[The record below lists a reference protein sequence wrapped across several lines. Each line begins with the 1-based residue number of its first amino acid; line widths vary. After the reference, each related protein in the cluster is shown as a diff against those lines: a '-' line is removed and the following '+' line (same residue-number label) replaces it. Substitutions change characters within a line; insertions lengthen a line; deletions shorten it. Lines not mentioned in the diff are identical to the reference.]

1 MSQGV
6 YEEIVERIIKGQETI
21 IGPVAVEQAKRVPHL
36 KVDWDTHEIAIE
48 GDQAAAVDALVEIY
62 KELFGQ
68 ISVEVS
74 KEAVSSLISKLAP
87 AQVPEMLK

>member
-1 MSQGV
+1 MDV
-6 YEEIVERIIKGQETI
+6 YEQIIVKIIKSQEAI

-36 KVDWDTHEIAIE
+36 TLDWDKSAVSIKGEEAKAI
-48 GDQAAAVDALVEIY
+48 DALVEVY

-74 KEAVSSLISKLAP
+74 KEAASSLIGQLADDKLPKA
-87 AQVPEMLK
+87 LK